1 MRFGVR
7 IGLAIFFVTS
17 LFVGAASAYFYV
29 SSLESV
35 RAQMRE
41 RVLDVGRTGLFLFS
55 PEQREMIRTLDR
67 ESSLLSLH
75 STTELPEIE
84 PGDTAPSLTP
94 EHVALLQ
101 ARPDFQVL
109 VQTLRQIKNGS
120 RPAITQ
126 PGPLPQAALDPER
139 PPVIRYAYILTSLP
153 EIPDRHILKFIADA
167 DYAFEDTNE
176 NGIMEDDEQPTDIG
190 QLYGL
195 PSPELEAAFDGEAHV
210 ANEYYEDIWGTWLTG
225 AFPIHDSGGQVIAV
239 LGIDYGVG
247 SELNVA
253 RELAY
258 ISVVFLLAGILLS
271 LALSFLVA
279 RWLSRPIAELRGAAE
294 RVIAGDFST
303 RLDMRRQ
310 DDLGLLA
317 ESFNAMMNTI
327 QSSARRLGDMLEE
340 LEKLNRVKD
349 EFLANLSHELRTP
362 LSILYGYAAIMLER
376 TPGQE
381 LEEMH
386 RAAEQLSAYVSDL
399 ILLTDLETRID
410 IQRSPVR
417 LGPLLDRV
425 RNDLAQTA
433 GEMAI
438 ELEVKCDQN
447 LELAA
452 NRELLF
458 SALRHVVKNAI
469 VYNAK
474 GGRVRIG
481 ATESAN
487 TITIDVTDEGI
498 GIAPQEQ
505 PRIWDRFYRIDTSS
519 TYSVSGVGTGLFIAR
534 RVMELHQASI
544 TVESEPG
551 KGSTFHLVLP
561 KSPP

>member
-1 MRFGVR
+1 MLFGVR
-7 IGLAIFFVTS
+7 IGLAIFLVTS
-17 LFVGAASAYFYV
+17 LFVGAASAYFYL
-29 SSLESV
+29 SSLESL

-41 RVLDVGRTGLFLFS
+41 RVLDVGRTSLFLFS
-55 PEQREMIRTLDR
+55 PEERDMISILDR
-67 ESSLLSLH
+67 ESARLSLFRD
-75 STTELPEIE
+75 SQLPEIE
-84 PGDTAPSLTP
+84 PGDTAASLTP
-94 EHVALLQ
+94 EQVARLQ
-101 ARPDFQVL
+101 ARPEFQTL

-126 PGPLPQAALDPER
+126 PGPLPQAALDPEH

-153 EIPDRHILKFIADA
+153 EVPDRRILKFIADA

-176 NGIMEDDEQPTDIG
+176 NGVMDDDEQPTDVG

-210 ANEYYEDIWGTWLTG
+210 ADEYYEDIWGTWLTG
-225 AFPIHDSGGQVIAV
+225 AFPIHDRRGQVIAV
-239 LGIDYGVG
+239 LGIDYGVD

-253 RELAY
+253 RELTY
-258 ISVVFLLAGILLS
+258 ISVLFLMAGILLS

-294 RVIAGDFST
+294 RVIAGDFGT
-303 RLDMRRQ
+303 RLTMRRS

-317 ESFNAMMNTI
+317 ESFNAMMSAI
-327 QSSARRLGDMLEE
+327 QSSARKLAQMLEE

-376 TPGQE
+376 APGKE

-410 IQRSPVR
+410 IQRSPTR
-417 LGPLLDRV
+417 IRPLLDRV
-425 RNDLAQTA
+425 RNELAQTA
-433 GEMAI
+433 EEMQI
-438 ELEVKCDQN
+438 TLDIDCDQS
-447 LELAA
+447 LELSA

-469 VYNAK
+469 VYSEK
-474 GGRVRIG
+474 GGRVLVSV
-481 ATESAN
+481 TDAN
-487 TITIDVTDEGI
+487 DRITIEVVDQGV
-498 GIAPQEQ
+498 GIAPEEQ
-505 PRIWDRFYRIDTSS
+505 RRIWDRFYRIDTSN
-519 TYSVSGVGTGLFIAR
+519 TYSVSGVGTGLFIAK
-534 RVMELHQASI
+534 RVLELHQGTI
-544 TVESEPG
+544 TVTSEPG
-551 KGSTFHLVLP
+551 KGSTFRLALP
-561 KSPP
+561 KSPA